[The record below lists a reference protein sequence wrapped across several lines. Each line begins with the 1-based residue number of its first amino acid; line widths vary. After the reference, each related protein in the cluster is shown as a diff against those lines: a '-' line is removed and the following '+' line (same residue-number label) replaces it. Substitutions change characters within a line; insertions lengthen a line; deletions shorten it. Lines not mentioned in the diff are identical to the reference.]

1 MGIDSPSQSRY
12 GQNQAQEEGDMNTEW
27 MADGKCREY
36 PAATFFPQDGV
47 GVIKAQRICATCPVA
62 ADCLEYA
69 LENHVDHGVWGGK
82 SERERRR
89 LQRARR
95 RGTLQVR
102 AS

>member
-1 MGIDSPSQSRY
+1 
-12 GQNQAQEEGDMNTEW
+12 

-47 GVIKAQRICATCPVA
+47 GVIKAQKICALCEVSGA
-62 ADCLEYA
+62 CLEYA
-69 LENHVDHGVWGGK
+69 LANHVDHGVWGGK

-95 RGTLQVR
+95 RATLTVR
-102 AS
+102 SA